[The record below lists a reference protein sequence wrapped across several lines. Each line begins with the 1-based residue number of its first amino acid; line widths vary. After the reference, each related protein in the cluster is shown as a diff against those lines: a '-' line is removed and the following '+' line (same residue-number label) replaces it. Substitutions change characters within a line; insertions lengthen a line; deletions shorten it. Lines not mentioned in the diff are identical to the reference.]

1 MNRRQPPLSDLP
13 DPREVQRRTLRVVS
27 AAQVLGGAGLAT
39 GLTVGALL
47 AAQMLGSDAL
57 GGLPVALFTVGA
69 AGSAWGVGRV
79 AGRYGRR
86 ISLSGG
92 FVAGALGAA
101 GVVLAAAA
109 DSVVGV
115 LLAFLLYGAGSATN
129 LQARY
134 AGTDLAAPDQR
145 ARAAG
150 VALVSTTFGAVAGPN
165 LVGPMG
171 RLAENWGL
179 PTLTGPFLLAGV
191 AYLAAAVVIWLFL
204 RPDPLLVAR
213 RIEADVEAGPVA
225 AAGPA
230 RLNPGVLVGAT
241 VMVLTQ
247 LTMVAIMTMTPLHMQ
262 HHGHDLAAVGLVIGV
277 HIGAMYLPSLLTGRL
292 VDSVGRIPM
301 ALAAAG
307 TMLLAGLLSAF
318 TPADSVAWM
327 LISLAVLG
335 LGWNLGLISGTALIV
350 DATPQ
355 ATRART
361 QGSVDLLIAL
371 AGSGGA
377 LAAGAVVA
385 GAGFSTLA
393 VIGGLVSVA
402 LIPVVAWSRRPDPV
416 RGT

>member
-1 MNRRQPPLSDLP
+1 MNRPKPPPGPAP
-13 DPREVQRRTLRVVS
+13 DPIAVQRRTLRVVS

-69 AGSAWGVGRV
+69 AGSAWLVGRI
-79 AGRYGRR
+79 AGRLGRR
-86 ISLSGG
+86 ISLTGG
-92 FVAGALGAA
+92 FVAGGIGAA
-101 GVVLAAAA
+101 GVVLAASA

-171 RLAENWGL
+171 TVAESWGL
-179 PTLTGPFLLAGV
+179 PTLTGPFLPAGV
-191 AYLAAAVVIWLFL
+191 AYLAAALVIWLFL

-213 RIEADVEAGPVA
+213 QLEAGTDTRDTATTAPGRV
-225 AAGPA
+225 
-230 RLNPGVLVGAT
+230 NPGVLVGAT

-247 LTMVAIMTMTPLHMQ
+247 LTMVGIMTMTPLHMQ
-262 HHGHDLAAVGLVIGV
+262 HHGHGLPAVGLVIGV

-307 TMLLAGLLSAF
+307 TMLAAGLLAAF
-318 TPADSVAWM
+318 TPADSVTWM
-327 LISLAVLG
+327 LISLGVLG
-335 LGWNLGLISGTALIV
+335 LGWNLGLISGTALVV

-377 LAAGAVVA
+377 IAAGAVVA

-402 LIPVVAWSRRPDPV
+402 LIPVVAWSRRTPTRV
-416 RGT
+416 